1 MQGLITES
9 HINAIKISHLQRL
22 PLDVLFLQ
30 ETHISSPSLELKF
43 KQTFSQFYSCWNS
56 NCGII
61 VKNPSLLPTN
71 PQSLLNNRILV
82 LDITWNS
89 LTFPLV
95 CVYAPA
101 QNSSVKSV
109 FFNECTNLPLFS
121 PDSIWAGD
129 FNCWLNPFTDHI
141 PNTYRPPHGHM
152 EFRQLQSWYGLMDS
166 ALAYQDRYPPMTRHN
181 YVGGQVS
188 SSSRIDYIFLT
199 LSLNSF
205 VSSSYTELFPN
216 SDHLLLVTILKLPS
230 SDQSAPKWLKIL
242 PCNVSGWRFKKDFA
256 KSFQEITHE
265 CSLSQWDLFK
275 KNLLGKA
282 HKSQSQR
289 LFSTRAKIR

>member
-1 MQGLITES
+1 
-9 HINAIKISHLQRL
+9 
-22 PLDVLFLQ
+22 
-30 ETHISSPSLELKF
+30 
-43 KQTFSQFYSCWNS
+43 
-56 NCGII
+56 
-61 VKNPSLLPTN
+61 
-71 PQSLLNNRILV
+71 
-82 LDITWNS
+82 
-89 LTFPLV
+89 
-95 CVYAPA
+95 
-101 QNSSVKSV
+101 
-109 FFNECTNLPLFS
+109 
-121 PDSIWAGD
+121 
-129 FNCWLNPFTDHI
+129 
-141 PNTYRPPHGHM
+141 M

-265 CSLSQWDLFK
+265 CSLSQ
-275 KNLLGKA
+275 
-282 HKSQSQR
+282 
-289 LFSTRAKIR
+289 

>member
-43 KQTFSQFYSCWNS
+43 KQTFSQFYLCWNS

-121 PDSIWAGD
+121 SDSIWAGD

-166 ALAYQDRYPPMTRHN
+166 ALAYQDCYPPMAQHN

-188 SSSRIDYIFLT
+188 YHS
-199 LSLNSF
+199 
-205 VSSSYTELFPN
+205 V
-216 SDHLLLVTILKLPS
+216 
-230 SDQSAPKWLKIL
+230 
-242 PCNVSGWRFKKDFA
+242 
-256 KSFQEITHE
+256 
-265 CSLSQWDLFK
+265 
-275 KNLLGKA
+275 
-282 HKSQSQR
+282 
-289 LFSTRAKIR
+289 